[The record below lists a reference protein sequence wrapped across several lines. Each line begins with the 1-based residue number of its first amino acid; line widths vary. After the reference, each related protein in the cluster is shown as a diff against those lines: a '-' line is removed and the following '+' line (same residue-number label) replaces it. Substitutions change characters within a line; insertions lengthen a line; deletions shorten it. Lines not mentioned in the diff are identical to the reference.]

1 MFWVFVVKEH
11 TAVTMI
17 AGVTSAFYIKLN
29 FSIGKVQIA
38 D

>member
-1 MFWVFVVKEH
+1 MFWVFVLKEH

-17 AGVTSAFYIKLN
+17 AGVTSTFYVKLN
-29 FSIGKVQIA
+29 NSIGKVQIA